1 MDIFSLPISPW
12 YFGLVNKGT
21 RKMPLLMHAEQQVFP
36 HRRHIFGAKL
46 KNNATVICKGIQ
58 NFKTSAAPT
67 KSIDQLEQVTS
78 ISDTDEELGKVASYL
93 FRTEVGGLVK
103 VLVGAGS
110 IKYSVIVEVS
120 SLPNFTSDHKLVMC
134 WGIFRSDSAC
144 FLVPDHESLASET
157 TKLSDE
163 SRLDSFRTPLSQNSS
178 GIYTAKLEFDS
189 AQIPFY
195 ITFSLVSS
203 SVAAA
208 TESEIRT
215 HQKTSFCVPVGIGR
229 GHPLPLGVS
238 FSDDNLMNFSLFS
251 RNAEGV
257 VLCLYDGTTNQPA
270 LEIELDP
277 YVNRTG
283 DIWHISMEQTG
294 KYVKYGYRCKG
305 SVIWEIGSRFHTRHV
320 LLDPYAKKIGKIS
333 FNESQSVSSVKYLGC
348 LDDDPAF
355 DWNGDV
361 HPMLP
366 IQKMAVYRLNICNF
380 TEDKSSG
387 LSKNV
392 AGTFSGVIHKLQHI
406 KSLGFNAILFEPI
419 FSFDEQK
426 GPYYPFHFFSVMNSC
441 GREGNL
447 ELANNSVK
455 KMIKTLH
462 ENGMEVLLEVVFSH
476 TSEGGDAACQ
486 TTSFR
491 GIDNS
496 SYYIVEGDIGSGIN
510 NALKCNSPVVQQMI
524 LDSLRHWVTDF
535 HVDGFCFINAAH
547 LLRGVNGK
555 YLSRPPLVEAI
566 AFDPLLSKTKII
578 ADCWSPLDLSFMK
591 IDFPHWKRWAEMNR
605 NFCVDVRNFVR
616 GQGSLSDLA
625 TRLCGSGDVFSDSRG
640 PAFSFNFIARN
651 SGLPLVDLV
660 SFSADDLALELSW
673 NCGVEGPTNN
683 SLILGTRLKQIRNF
697 LFILF
702 VSLGVPVLNMGDEFG
717 YSADG
722 LTLHGDRK
730 PLNWSYLKTGFGSQI
745 MQFIAF
751 LNSLRT
757 RRSDLFQKKDFLNAE
772 NIKWHGSNDS
782 PPKWDDPS
790 CKFLAMTL
798 KAEKHETTPSSSNND
813 IFVSFNTSNHR
824 DIVVLPEVS
833 EGTIWRRLVDT
844 ALPFPGFFSDISDS
858 DPLEIAGLSEY
869 RMGSHS
875 CALFEARDKI
885 ALIVND
891 T

>member
-1 MDIFSLPISPW
+1 MDIFSLPISTW
-12 YFGLVNKGT
+12 YCGLVNNGT
-21 RKMPLLMHAEQQVFP
+21 RKMPMLMHAEQQVVL
-36 HRRHIFGAKL
+36 HRRSVFGRRL
-46 KNNATVICKGIQ
+46 KNNATIIYKCIR
-58 NFKTSAAPT
+58 NFKASASST

-78 ISDTDEELGKVASYL
+78 ISDTDEELDKVASYL
-93 FRTEVGGLVK
+93 FRTEAGGLVK
-103 VLVGAGS
+103 VLVGVGS
-110 IKYSVIVEVS
+110 IKYSVTIEVS

-134 WGIFRSDSAC
+134 WGIFRSDSTC

-157 TKLSDE
+157 SKLMHE
-163 SRLDSFRTPLSQNSS
+163 SRLDSFRTPLAQNSS
-178 GIYTAKLEFDS
+178 GIYTAKLEFDC
-189 AQIPFY
+189 AQVPFY
-195 ITFSLVSS
+195 VTFSLVSS
-203 SVAAA
+203 CVAAA

-215 HQKTSFCVPVGIGR
+215 HRKTNFCVPVGIDR

-283 DIWHISMEQTG
+283 DIWHISMEQTE

-305 SVIWEIGSRFHTRHV
+305 SVLWESGSRFHTRHV

-333 FNESQSVSSVKYLGC
+333 LNESQSVSSVKYLGC
-348 LDDDPAF
+348 LDAEPAF
-355 DWNGDV
+355 AWNDDI

-366 IQKMAVYRLNICNF
+366 MEKLAVYRLNICNF

-387 LSKNV
+387 LSNNV
-392 AGTFSGVIHKLQHI
+392 TGTFSGVIHKLQHI
-406 KSLGFNAILFEPI
+406 KSLGFNAILLEPI
-419 FSFDEQK
+419 FPFDEQK
-426 GPYYPFHFFSVMNSC
+426 GPYYPFHFFSVMNSY

-447 ELANNSVK
+447 ESANNSMK
-455 KMIKTLH
+455 EMIKTLH
-462 ENGMEVLLEVVFSH
+462 ENGMELLLEVVFSH
-476 TSEGGDAACQ
+476 TSEGGDAAGQ

-535 HVDGFCFINAAH
+535 HIDGFCFINGTH
-547 LLRGVNGK
+547 LLRGVNGD

-578 ADCWSPLDLSFMK
+578 ADCWSPLDLSCVK
-591 IDFPHWKRWAEMNR
+591 IDFPHWKRWAEMNA
-605 NFCVDVRNFVR
+605 NFCVGVRNFVR

-651 SGLPLVDLV
+651 SGLSLVDLV
-660 SFSADDLALELSW
+660 SFSDVDLASELSW
-673 NCGVEGPTNN
+673 NCGVEGTTNN
-683 SLILGTRLKQIRNF
+683 SLVLGTRLKQIRNF

-722 LTLHGDRK
+722 LTLYSDRK

-772 NIKWHGSNDS
+772 NIKWYGSSNS
-782 PPKWDDPS
+782 LPKWDDPS

-813 IFVSFNTSNHR
+813 IFVAFNGSNHR
-824 DIVVLPEVS
+824 DIAVLPEVS

-844 ALPFPGFFSDISDS
+844 ALPFPRFFSDISDS

-869 RMGSHS
+869 RMGPHS
-875 CALFEARDKI
+875 CALFEAREKS
-885 ALIVND
+885 ALLVDDI
-891 T
+891 

>member
-1 MDIFSLPISPW
+1 MDIFSLPISTW
-12 YFGLVNKGT
+12 YCGLVNNGT
-21 RKMPLLMHAEQQVFP
+21 RKMPMLMHAEQQVVL
-36 HRRHIFGAKL
+36 HRRSVFGRRL
-46 KNNATVICKGIQ
+46 KNNATIIYKGIQ
-58 NFKTSAAPT
+58 NFKASASST

-78 ISDTDEELGKVASYL
+78 ISDTDEELDKVASYL
-93 FRTEVGGLVK
+93 FRTEAGGLVK
-103 VLVGAGS
+103 VLVGVGS
-110 IKYSVIVEVS
+110 IKYSVTIEVS

-134 WGIFRSDSAC
+134 WGIFRSDSTC

-157 TKLSDE
+157 SKLMHE
-163 SRLDSFRTPLSQNSS
+163 SRLDSFRTPLAQNSS
-178 GIYTAKLEFDS
+178 GIYTAKLEFDC
-189 AQIPFY
+189 AQVPFY
-195 ITFSLVSS
+195 VTFSLVSS
-203 SVAAA
+203 CVAAA

-215 HQKTSFCVPVGIGR
+215 HRKTNFCVPVGIDR

-283 DIWHISMEQTG
+283 DIWHISMEQTE

-305 SVIWEIGSRFHTRHV
+305 SVLWESGSRFHTRHV

-333 FNESQSVSSVKYLGC
+333 LNESQSVSSVKYLGC
-348 LDDDPAF
+348 LDAEPAF
-355 DWNGDV
+355 AWNDDI
-361 HPMLP
+361 HLMLP
-366 IQKMAVYRLNICNF
+366 MEKLAVYRLNIRNF

-387 LSKNV
+387 LSNNV
-392 AGTFSGVIHKLQHI
+392 TGTFSGVIHKLQHI
-406 KSLGFNAILFEPI
+406 KSLGFNAILLEPI
-419 FSFDEQK
+419 FPFDEQK
-426 GPYYPFHFFSVMNSC
+426 GPYYPFHFFSVMNSY
-441 GREGNL
+441 GREGNF
-447 ELANNSVK
+447 ESANNSMK
-455 KMIKTLH
+455 EMIKTLH
-462 ENGMEVLLEVVFSH
+462 ENGMELLLEVVFSH
-476 TSEGGDAACQ
+476 TSEGGDAAGQ

-535 HVDGFCFINAAH
+535 HIDGFCFINGTH
-547 LLRGVNGK
+547 LLRGVNGD

-578 ADCWSPLDLSFMK
+578 ADCWSPLDLSCVK
-591 IDFPHWKRWAEMNR
+591 IDFPHWKRWAEMNA
-605 NFCVDVRNFVR
+605 NFCVGVRNFVR
-616 GQGSLSDLA
+616 GLGSLSDLA

-651 SGLPLVDLV
+651 SGLSLVDLV
-660 SFSADDLALELSW
+660 SFSDVDLASELSW

-683 SLILGTRLKQIRNF
+683 SLVLGTRLKQIRNF

-702 VSLGVPVLNMGDEFG
+702 VSLGVPVLSMGDEFG

-722 LTLHGDRK
+722 LTLYSDRK

-757 RRSDLFQKKDFLNAE
+757 RRSDLFQKRDFLNAE
-772 NIKWHGSNDS
+772 NIKWYGSSNS
-782 PPKWDDPS
+782 LPKWDDPS

-813 IFVSFNTSNHR
+813 IFVAFNGSNHR
-824 DIVVLPEVS
+824 DIAVLPEVS

-844 ALPFPGFFSDISDS
+844 ALPFPRFFSDISDS

-869 RMGSHS
+869 RMGPHS
-875 CALFEARDKI
+875 CALFEAREKS
-885 ALIVND
+885 ALLVDDI
-891 T
+891 

>member
-1 MDIFSLPISPW
+1 MDIFSLPISTW
-12 YFGLVNKGT
+12 YCGLVNNGT
-21 RKMPLLMHAEQQVFP
+21 RKMPMLMHAEQQVVL
-36 HRRHIFGAKL
+36 HRRSVFGRRL
-46 KNNATVICKGIQ
+46 KNNATIIYKGIQ
-58 NFKTSAAPT
+58 NFKASASST

-78 ISDTDEELGKVASYL
+78 ISDTDEELDKVASYL
-93 FRTEVGGLVK
+93 FRTEAGGLVK
-103 VLVGAGS
+103 VLVGVGS
-110 IKYSVIVEVS
+110 IKYSVTIEVS

-134 WGIFRSDSAC
+134 WGIFRSDSTC

-157 TKLSDE
+157 SKLMHE
-163 SRLDSFRTPLSQNSS
+163 SRLDSFRTPLAQNSS
-178 GIYTAKLEFDS
+178 GIYTAKLEFDC
-189 AQIPFY
+189 AQVPFY
-195 ITFSLVSS
+195 VTFSLVSS
-203 SVAAA
+203 CVAAA

-215 HQKTSFCVPVGIGR
+215 HRKTNFCVPVGIDR

-283 DIWHISMEQTG
+283 DIWHISMEQTE

-305 SVIWEIGSRFHTRHV
+305 SVLWESGSRFHTRHV

-333 FNESQSVSSVKYLGC
+333 LNESQSVSSVKYLGC
-348 LDDDPAF
+348 LDAEPAF
-355 DWNGDV
+355 AWNDDI
-361 HPMLP
+361 HLMLP
-366 IQKMAVYRLNICNF
+366 MEKLAVYRLNIRNF

-387 LSKNV
+387 LSNNV
-392 AGTFSGVIHKLQHI
+392 TGTFSGVIHKLQHI
-406 KSLGFNAILFEPI
+406 KSLGFNAILLEPI
-419 FSFDEQK
+419 FPFDEQK
-426 GPYYPFHFFSVMNSC
+426 GPYYPFHFFSVMNSY

-447 ELANNSVK
+447 ESANNSMK
-455 KMIKTLH
+455 EMIKTLH
-462 ENGMEVLLEVVFSH
+462 ENGMELLLEVVFSH
-476 TSEGGDAACQ
+476 TSEGGDAAGQ

-535 HVDGFCFINAAH
+535 HIDGFCFINGTH
-547 LLRGVNGK
+547 LLRGVNGD

-578 ADCWSPLDLSFMK
+578 ADCWSPLDLSCVK
-591 IDFPHWKRWAEMNR
+591 IDFPHWKRWAEMNA
-605 NFCVDVRNFVR
+605 NFCVGVRNFVR
-616 GQGSLSDLA
+616 GLGSLSDLA

-651 SGLPLVDLV
+651 SGLSLVDLV
-660 SFSADDLALELSW
+660 SFSDVDLASELSW
-673 NCGVEGPTNN
+673 NCGVEGTTNN
-683 SLILGTRLKQIRNF
+683 SLVLGTRLKQIRNL

-702 VSLGVPVLNMGDEFG
+702 VSLGVPVLSMGDEFG

-722 LTLHGDRK
+722 LTLYSDRK

-757 RRSDLFQKKDFLNAE
+757 RRSDLFQKRDFLNAE
-772 NIKWHGSNDS
+772 NIKWYGSSNS
-782 PPKWDDPS
+782 LPKWDDPS

-813 IFVSFNTSNHR
+813 IFVAFNGSNHR
-824 DIVVLPEVS
+824 DIAVLPEVS

-844 ALPFPGFFSDISDS
+844 ALPFPRFFSDISDS

-869 RMGSHS
+869 RMGPHS
-875 CALFEARDKI
+875 CALFEAREKS
-885 ALIVND
+885 ALLVDDI
-891 T
+891 